1 MSTTPKTPTNLGSG
15 QAEATEDKLHSGPEA
30 YERFRDFAR
39 RIAAVPKQEA
49 DQIEAAQGTSEKARE
64 KKPARGQE

>member
-30 YERFRDFAR
+30 FDRFKEFTR
-39 RIAAVPKQEA
+39 RILAVPKQAVEDA
-49 DQIEAAQGTSEKARE
+49 EG
-64 KKPARGQE
+64 KKGVKPNKPVVSQ